1 MLCFV
6 LALTIINPMEKER
19 FRLITEDNILLLDG
33 ATGSFLLAA
42 GMPASVCQED
52 WILHHPDVLI
62 GLQQQYVT
70 AGSDIIY
77 APTFSANREHLSAF
91 GFGEEVR
98 PINKNLTELSR
109 EAAGSKAMIAGD
121 LSMVSADVVLYDDE
135 VFAYVK
141 ELYKEQVKALS
152 DAGCDLLIIET
163 MLNLQEALAAVEAAV
178 EVCDLPVMVSL
189 SFDSNGRTLYGD
201 KPGDCARLLSE
212 AGADAVGA
220 NCSTGPEHMLPVIA
234 EMRGATDLPVIAKP
248 NAGLPM
254 PGPNGTT
261 KYDLSDDSFALS
273 MIPLIEAGASIIG
286 GCCGTAP
293 SYIEK
298 LQCLAQNMS
307 FTSKKE

>member
-1 MLCFV
+1 MCFV
-6 LALTIINPMEKER
+6 CVLTIIISMDKER

-42 GMPASVCQED
+42 GMPSGVCQED
-52 WILHHPDVLI
+52 WVLHHPDVLT
-62 GLQQQYVT
+62 GLQKQYVA

-77 APTFSANREHLSAF
+77 APTFTANREHLSEF
-91 GFGEEVR
+91 GFRDEVR
-98 PINKNLTELSR
+98 QINKQLTELSR

-121 LSMVSADVVLYDDE
+121 LSMVSSEIVLYDE
-135 VFAYVK
+135 EIFAYVK
-141 ELYKEQVKALS
+141 EVYKEQIKALA
-152 DAGCDLLIIET
+152 DAGCDLLIVET

-178 EVCDLPVMVSL
+178 ETTDLPVMASL

-201 KPGDCARLLSE
+201 KPCDCARALTE

-220 NCSTGPEHMLPVIA
+220 NCSTGPEHMLPIIE
-234 EMRGATDLPVIAKP
+234 EMRAATDLPIIAKP

-261 KYDLSDDSFALS
+261 TYDLTDDSFALS

-286 GCCGTAP
+286 GCCGTSP

-298 LQCLAQNMS
+298 LFCLAQNMS